1 MINKGIIEEINN
13 DRIKVHLYRDS
24 ACAHCSGCSSSSKMG
39 STFSFKYDRNLTIGD
54 IVTFEIEDSSLL
66 NIAALVYLMPIIFM
80 MAGYFLGQE
89 LGFSEGQGVLMSFL
103 FLAISFGFI
112 YFFDKKRGEKL
123 IDQKIKVI
131 SVDKPHMDNEIDSCS
146 LDK

>member
-1 MINKGIIEEINN
+1 
-13 DRIKVHLYRDS
+13 
-24 ACAHCSGCSSSSKMG
+24 MG

-80 MAGYFLGQE
+80 MAGYFIGQE

-131 SVDKPHMDNEIDSCS
+131 SVDKPDMDNEIDSCS